1 MVAMNSIFTLNV
13 SHFQFYPG
21 IIWYPLWL
29 RLYYFIPDISSFLQA
44 KERNSPWWEQ
54 CAYNKSRNSLDV
66 SSACNSEIYRAKIS
80 MSDADSLFFPNNSSY
95 SFLNVYIT
103 NREQIT
109 RHIKIL
115 RKKQLYES
123 RTGLTLIWNSICEGV
138 WIFGICKKQRTTSKR
153 QSSYCLSLANSM
165 IGRTDD
171 VCWLYFHCV

>member
-109 RHIKIL
+109 RHVTIL

-123 RTGLTLIWNSICEGV
+123 RTGLTLIWNSICERV
-138 WIFGICKKQRTTSKR
+138 
-153 QSSYCLSLANSM
+153 
-165 IGRTDD
+165 
-171 VCWLYFHCV
+171 

>member
-109 RHIKIL
+109 RHVTIL

-138 WIFGICKKQRTTSKR
+138 SIFGICKKQRTTSKR
-153 QSSYCLSLANSM
+153 
-165 IGRTDD
+165 
-171 VCWLYFHCV
+171 